1 MAKVS
6 VLITTYNIESYI
18 AETLDSVL
26 RQKTDFLYEILVG
39 DDGSGDGTRAV
50 IEGYLEQYP
59 GTIRLYVMP
68 REKGTDYNRVERSAA
83 NRLNLLT
90 HAEGE
95 YISFLDGDDYYLSED
110 RLQKMVDILEHP
122 DNRDC
127 IMCAHNL
134 SMVYDT
140 GESFPL
146 SRARIERKYSR
157 RQYWKWMFLQSNG
170 FLFRN
175 IFRQHPPTENAKRYF
190 DDNNITY
197 WLFQYGNLYYLPECL
212 GAYRQVSGS
221 SWNAISRLQKACSNM
236 IGYHVELELNRRD
249 RRISDIRH
257 FPDYGYLFRHR
268 KDLTPQTCSPFYET
282 AEKNGLA
289 ETLKVYHMGKIGGMQ
304 YLRFLGRYISGF
316 CGYGFSKLQRAFLK
330 CFGKY

>member
-26 RQKTDFLYEILVG
+26 MQKTDFLYEILVG
-39 DDGSGDGTRAV
+39 DDGSTDRTRSV
-50 IEGYLEQYP
+50 IEEYLEKYP
-59 GTIRLYVMP
+59 EKIRLYVMP
-68 REKGTDYNRVERSAA
+68 RERGVDYNRVERSAA

-90 HAEGE
+90 LADGE

-122 DNRDC
+122 DNSDC

-140 GESFPL
+140 GESFSL
-146 SRARIERKYSR
+146 SRARIKRKYTR
-157 RQYWKWMFLQSNG
+157 RQYWKWMFIQSNG

-175 IFRQHPPTENAKRYF
+175 IFRQYPPTENTKRYF

-221 SWNAISRLQKACSNM
+221 SWNAISRMQKACSNM

-268 KDLTPQTCSPFYET
+268 KELNPQTCSPFYET

-289 ETLKVYHMGKIGGMQ
+289 EALKVYHMGETGGMQ
-304 YLRFLGRYISGF
+304 YLRFLGRYISGLF
-316 CGYGFSKLQRAFLK
+316 GFGFSKLQRAFLK
-330 CFGKY
+330 RFGKY

>member
-39 DDGSGDGTRAV
+39 DDGSTDGTRAV
-50 IEGYLEQYP
+50 IEGYLEKYP
-59 GTIRLYVMP
+59 EKIRLYVMP
-68 REKGTDYNRVERSAA
+68 REKGIDYNRVERSAA
-83 NRLNLLT
+83 NRLNLLM

-122 DNRDC
+122 DNSDC

-134 SMVYDT
+134 SMVYDS

-146 SRARIERKYSR
+146 SRARIERKYTR
-157 RQYWKWMFLQSNG
+157 RQYWKWMFIQSNG

-175 IFRQHPPTENAKRYF
+175 IFRQHSPTENTKRYF

-221 SWNAISRLQKACSNM
+221 SWNAISRMQKACSNM

-268 KDLTPQTCSPFYET
+268 KELTPQTCSPFYET
-282 AEKNGLA
+282 AEKNGLVEA
-289 ETLKVYHMGKIGGMQ
+289 LKVYHMGETGGMQ
-304 YLRFLGRYISGF
+304 YLRFLWRYIFGF

-330 CFGKY
+330 RFGKY